1 MIKFF
6 SIKLSASEQIKSKW
20 PGKTEMDYFLR
31 SVSNNDLKIPEKPK
45 LKCTNLTYNGSKL
58 YNMLRKN
65 LRENQ
70 DPKSFKMLT
79 KKWVWEQIPS
89 Y

>member
-1 MIKFF
+1 MKNT
-6 SIKLSASEQIKSKW
+6 SASEQIKSKW

-45 LKCTNLTYNGSKL
+45 LKCTNLTYHGSKL
-58 YNMLRKN
+58 YNMLPKN